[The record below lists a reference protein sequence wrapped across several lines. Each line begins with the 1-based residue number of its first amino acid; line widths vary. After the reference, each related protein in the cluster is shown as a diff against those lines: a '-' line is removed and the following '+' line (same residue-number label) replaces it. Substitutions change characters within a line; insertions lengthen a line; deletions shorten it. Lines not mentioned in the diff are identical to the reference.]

1 MEYVLSSSVVS
12 TRHKYLP
19 NIDPPSTP
27 SQPLSTPFHSLQRGV
42 WRRDE
47 DTQIAFALTAAS
59 ASTSSI
65 FVLGC
70 VSRRRLADRQLK
82 SAYSF
87 AVRCEARTVLL
98 PNCYNRGFAYEL
110 AWRMIVFQTPLSIRV
125 GRKPRILMINYFT
138 AYFLSPLV
146 LVCRDEVRV
155 AKSVGWQR
163 LARILDRIGKWKRRR
178 RTLPSY
184 ATARHVHYAYHSNN
198 GTAVVC

>member
-1 MEYVLSSSVVS
+1 MYDALDDANTPTRFSRRPRMVFGSRNKHPAFHQRGEREMEYVLSSSVVS

-87 AVRCEARTVLL
+87 AVRCEARTALL
-98 PNCYNRGFAYEL
+98 PNCYNRGFAY
-110 AWRMIVFQTPLSIRV
+110 
-125 GRKPRILMINYFT
+125 G
-138 AYFLSPLV
+138 LV
-146 LVCRDEVRV
+146 VEN
-155 AKSVGWQR
+155 
-163 LARILDRIGKWKRRR
+163 DRIPNASLDTRR
-178 RTLPSY
+178 S
-184 ATARHVHYAYHSNN
+184 
-198 GTAVVC
+198 